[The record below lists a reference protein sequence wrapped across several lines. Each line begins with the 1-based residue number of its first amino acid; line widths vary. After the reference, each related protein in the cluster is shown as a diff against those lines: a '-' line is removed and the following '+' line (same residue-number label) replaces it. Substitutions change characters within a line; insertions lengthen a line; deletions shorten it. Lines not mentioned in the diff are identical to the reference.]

1 MGFPWARVPRWIHVN
16 PNMSMINFSRNYFIL
31 HMWMTIADINMHPLD
46 HWHPV
51 APPFHPLHLL
61 PVARGRSCTNLNWRW
76 SSDWWGTNWSSRT
89 GPLEPNPLFC
99 RCRKKVFV
107 WIQQGAQSSIEGNI
121 YIFFGGGHQWKVRW
135 LNLRLMWDEIFSLR
149 QMLSDFKDQLLFWF
163 GLEV

>member
-121 YIFFGGGHQWKVRW
+121 YIFLGGGHQWKVRW

>member
-1 MGFPWARVPRWIHVN
+1 METPWVSLGPGFHGESMWI
-16 PNMSMINFSRNYFIL
+16 PTCLWFISVETTSSCTCG
-31 HMWMTIADINMHPLD
+31 WPQPTIASLRSC
-46 HWHPV
+46 
-51 APPFHPLHLL
+51 APPFHLL

-99 RCRKKVFV
+99 RCRKKSLFGSNRVLNPVLKGIF
-107 WIQQGAQSSIEGNI
+107 IF
-121 YIFFGGGHQWKVRW
+121 FFGGGSPVKSPLTG